1 SGGACDLE
9 GQRLDAG
16 RAHGQFGQD
25 VVVGVGTGQG
35 QRDDDAAAGIVAVLP
50 GVARRQPQVAVEDLE
65 LARDVG
71 VDVDVVAG
79 DERGRVERGGDG
91 GSRRA
96 VVGLVGEGEAGEADL
111 ARLDRERGGRGA
123 REAAAGRDGHQV
135 DADVAGC
142 VGERG
147 RVVGREVGVGG
158 AFGGGRVGEVGGDG
172 LRLAVV
178 SDDEVFH
185 DDGDEGDG
193 HGSDLGR
200 LDGVAEVGRHADLAV
215 DRAHQVGDGD
225 ALSVGRHRERDGLDV
240 GEREALGGEQ
250 SAAGREGDLVARL
263 RERLAVLV
271 VELYGQR
278 DASAS
283 GG

>member
-1 SGGACDLE
+1 GGDGGGARHDGGAQLRVDEGVVRDVVAREPEEHGYGLAGVGAGERGGQADVVAGHGVRDETAAELHAGGAVVGLVVSGGACDLE

-158 AFGGGRVGEVGGDG
+158 AFGGGRVGE
-172 LRLAVV
+172 
-178 SDDEVFH
+178 
-185 DDGDEGDG
+185 
-193 HGSDLGR
+193 
-200 LDGVAEVGRHADLAV
+200 
-215 DRAHQVGDGD
+215 
-225 ALSVGRHRERDGLDV
+225 
-240 GEREALGGEQ
+240 
-250 SAAGREGDLVARL
+250 
-263 RERLAVLV
+263 
-271 VELYGQR
+271 
-278 DASAS
+278 
-283 GG
+283 